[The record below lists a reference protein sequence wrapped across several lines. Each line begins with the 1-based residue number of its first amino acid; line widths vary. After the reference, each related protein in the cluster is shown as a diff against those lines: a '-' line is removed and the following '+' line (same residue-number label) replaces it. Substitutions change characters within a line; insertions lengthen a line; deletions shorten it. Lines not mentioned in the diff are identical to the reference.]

1 MLRNKRGMEMVQA
14 AILIALAIAVGIV
27 FRSEIME
34 FVSNT
39 FADLNG

>member
-1 MLRNKRGMEMVQA
+1 MLRNTRGMEMVQA
-14 AILIALAIAVGIV
+14 AILIALAIAVGVI

-34 FVSNT
+34 FVRNT

>member
-1 MLRNKRGMEMVQA
+1 MEMVQA
-14 AILIALAIAVGIV
+14 AILIALAIAVGVI

-34 FVSNT
+34 FVRNT